1 MALYGIAVVLGA
13 TMAIMRIHPCALC
26 DTSRRVPDGSDAEYK
41 IVMGGSHGAHLVC
54 DTCRDRLFGE
64 WIDGR
69 VSRPAA
75 VREALAERY
84 GISDAWTSPDSLP
97 GLIEE
102 ARTYLSSGEA
112 QNGMDL
118 GTWQKLVDLG
128 LLG

>member
-1 MALYGIAVVLGA
+1 MALCGGTVALCA
-13 TMAIMRIHPCALC
+13 TIDIMRIHSCALC
-26 DTSRRVPDGSDAEYK
+26 DTSQRVPDGSDAEYK
-41 IVMGGSHGAHLVC
+41 IIMGGSHGAHLVC

-64 WIDGR
+64 WINGR

-84 GISDAWTSPDSLP
+84 GVSDAWTSPDSLP

-102 ARTYLSSGEA
+102 ARTYLASGEA
-112 QNGMDL
+112 KAGTDF
-118 GTWQKLVDLG
+118 GTWQKMRELG